1 MQRTGIPGKLS
12 NNCRSSWGEHTVLG
26 TLCVL
31 SGTLTRASMGDDSLA
46 IACETEHACHVI
58 QQHASGGDT
67 MEYVITFQ

>member
-1 MQRTGIPGKLS
+1 M
-12 NNCRSSWGEHTVLG
+12 LG

-46 IACETEHACHVI
+46 IACETEHAYHVI